1 MNSAS
6 NEGKSLDL
14 KYIYR
19 ALSYKHPIFNFYIH
33 VYKMSSAQGFITSIQ
48 PGRFTATFNIDDS
61 VYVFSGDVN
70 PPTQPFQSNSATL
83 EYNSVESLGGF
94 QQFNGIIGSGNEV
107 SFTFSDGTAIKGP
120 LDIPVN
126 PASQVSGTGSWSL
139 N

>member
-6 NEGKSLDL
+6 NEGKFLDL

-19 ALSYKHPIFNFYIH
+19 GHPTREPFSFFIQQHNKPYPTNIPYLTFTSTSTRCLLPRDLSRN
-33 VYKMSSAQGFITSIQ
+33 
-48 PGRFTATFNIDDS
+48 
-61 VYVFSGDVN
+61 VN

-139 N
+139 S

>member
-1 MNSAS
+1 
-6 NEGKSLDL
+6 
-14 KYIYR
+14 
-19 ALSYKHPIFNFYIH
+19 
-33 VYKMSSAQGFITSIQ
+33 MSSAQGFITSIQ

-61 VYVFSGDVN
+61 VYVFSGNVN

-120 LDIPVN
+120 LDIPVD

-139 N
+139 S